1 MAKPAWA
8 KLRTPLVV
16 KIWLIP
22 TASRAATPPTAIPLM
37 KAATV
42 ISEEHAQV
50 LGVERRLVEDHLAAG
65 DLPADAPV
73 DPADAV
79 VAGARGKTPLVVEA
93 RTGEGGGWGY
103 PGNLRRPRGGP
114 PGVVGTGAWGRAA
127 G

>member
-79 VAGARGKTPLVVEA
+79 VAGADEELHVVLEPRPGEPEVAVRPELV
-93 RTGEGGGWGY
+93 GH
-103 PGNLRRPRGGP
+103 PGR
-114 PGVVGTGAWGRAA
+114 
-127 G
+127 

>member
-65 DLPADAPV
+65 DLPADAPG

-79 VAGARGKTPLVVEA
+79 VAGGGAEPPPLARPA
-93 RTGEGGGWGY
+93 PAGGGSG
-103 PGNLRRPRGGP
+103 RPHP
-114 PGVVGTGAWGRAA
+114 P
-127 G
+127 